1 MENFRKKNE
10 IIVHTTCKINCFPT
24 DLFMLFQIDLQVC
37 NWLQIRN
44 KIEIDR
50 DFVMC
55 QIRTE
60 FQLNTFIN
68 EEFIK
73 V

>member
-1 MENFRKKNE
+1 
-10 IIVHTTCKINCFPT
+10 
-24 DLFMLFQIDLQVC
+24 MLFQIDLQVC